1 MSKNVLIA
9 NRGEIAIRIV
19 RTCRRLDLKPFGI
32 FSDAD
37 KSSLHIKQCE
47 KALNIGGFTPSESYL
62 KMDKIIDAAKQLGCE
77 LVHPGYGFLSE
88 NSNFAMQCKKE
99 GLTFIGPSY
108 ETMSITGDKAR
119 SRRVASKI
127 TSIVDGDEISSERSA
142 IELAEKIGYP
152 VILKAVQGGG
162 GRGLR
167 IIRSFEELK
176 EAFAASKNEA
186 MISFGSD
193 RIYIEKYIEN
203 PRHIEVQVLADDSKI
218 IHLGE
223 RECSI
228 QRRHQK
234 LIEETP
240 SPALTV
246 EMRNRITKTAIAIM
260 KEVGYTN
267 AGTVEFLFKNNRFY
281 FMEVNARIQVEHPIT
296 EAVTGVDIVEEQ
308 LRIALGNG
316 LSIKQENIRSK
327 GHAIECRINSEHP
340 ISFIPFSG
348 TVTKFIV
355 PRVEGIRVDTAIYP
369 GYSIPVFYD
378 SLIAKIISVANSRLE
393 AIEKMKR
400 SLISFRISGIP
411 STIPFH
417 ISALNDARFVNGNY
431 DTSFINQMT
440 SFSSKDG
447 EIAAALLSFM
457 PKRIEF
463 LKNETQHMSNDPW
476 MMSRHDYIDTF
487 DRYVNIKKWII

>member
-1 MSKNVLIA
+1 MP
-9 NRGEIAIRIV
+9 
-19 RTCRRLDLKPFGI
+19 T
-32 FSDAD
+32 
-37 KSSLHIKQCE
+37 
-47 KALNIGGFTPSESYL
+47 
-62 KMDKIIDAAKQLGCE
+62 
-77 LVHPGYGFLSE
+77 
-88 NSNFAMQCKKE
+88 
-99 GLTFIGPSY
+99 
-108 ETMSITGDKAR
+108 
-119 SRRVASKI
+119 
-127 TSIVDGDEISSERSA
+127 
-142 IELAEKIGYP
+142 
-152 VILKAVQGGG
+152 
-162 GRGLR
+162 
-167 IIRSFEELK
+167 
-176 EAFAASKNEA
+176 SKNEA

-260 KEVGYTN
+260 KEMGYTN

-316 LSIKQENIRSK
+316 LSIKQENVRSK

-340 ISFIPFSG
+340 ISFVPFSG

-355 PRVEGIRVDTAIYP
+355 PNVEGIRVDTAIYP

-431 DTSFINQMT
+431 DTSFINEMT

-447 EIAAALLSFM
+447 EIAAALIIVNA
-457 PKRIEF
+457 KEDRI
-463 LKNETQHMSNDPW
+463 LK
-476 MMSRHDYIDTF
+476 
-487 DRYVNIKKWII
+487 K